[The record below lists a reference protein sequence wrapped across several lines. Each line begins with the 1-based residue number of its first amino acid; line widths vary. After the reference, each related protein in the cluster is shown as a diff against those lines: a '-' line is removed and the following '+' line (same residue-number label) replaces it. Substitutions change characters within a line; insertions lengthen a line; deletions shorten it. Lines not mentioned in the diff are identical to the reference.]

1 MKKLVCII
9 LCISALCTA
18 LLQGFGSA
26 YAASASETTSSNEPP
41 AVSEATTAKTS
52 PSDEPPA
59 VSEAVTAETSLSGAE
74 ETSGEPTTVRKT
86 NTLKKGANFYVVGN
100 PDCYPYEY
108 YNAETGNYE
117 GLLPRILGEIAA
129 ENGFSLLYFTSSDSR
144 QGLAENSQGEII
156 SACVDDEFSEFEHT
170 KPIFSYVS
178 EDGEQH
184 TVSIAFSNAAGA
196 DLVSLMTKSVNSISS
211 KTKLEYYYS
220 FVQTQRNDEGKGLV
234 VAVWILGA
242 LAAGAA
248 VFAVIVLVKTKKKE
262 GRALDT
268 EFVLTADGLERF
280 FDTNIKDVTRTLY
293 DVTFLSCSFPSEN
306 ARTDKQRR
314 VFAGILKDA
323 LASGDVLGFMHTGF
337 CVISNSE
344 NTDVGEL
351 VKKTEQAKL
360 DAGLDGMDVFCG
372 TLRLSKTD
380 RHFADAV
387 RKAESAADMAK
398 DQKTSLI
405 RYHEQTET
413 VDDYTAQELIDA
425 LEKGEFKPVYQ
436 PVFDAASG
444 KLRMVDV
451 HARWES
457 QTYGYLEEQRFKE
470 AFRKNG
476 LVTRL
481 DVRIFAECCRR
492 LKYRRQIGK
501 STPPAICNFSR
512 RSLLSKDFLI
522 RILEILKKT
531 GCDASSFI
539 FEIRVKDR
547 KTDLRALADVTEKL
561 HEIGIAVSLDTAGTG
576 LIHYEDFSLLNV
588 DYLKI
593 DDSILRLIG
602 KNEATVLILNSV
614 TTLHEVGVKLICNNI
629 SDEHLLKQAILIDTD
644 FIEGDYCCAQLD
656 TAGIEKLIDSN
667 K

>member
-1 MKKLVCII
+1 MKKLVCVI
-9 LCISALCTA
+9 LCLSALCIA
-18 LLQGFGSA
+18 SLQGYRFA
-26 YAASASETTSSNEPP
+26 YAASASETTSPDEPP

-59 VSEAVTAETSLSGAE
+59 ISEAATAETSLSGEE

-117 GLLPRILGEIAA
+117 GLLPLILNDIAEA
-129 ENGFSLLYFTSSDSR
+129 NGFSLLYFNSSDSR
-144 QGLAENSQGEII
+144 QSLAENSQGEII

-170 KPIFSYVS
+170 EPIFTYVS
-178 EDGEQH
+178 SDGKRH
-184 TVSIAFSNAAGA
+184 SVTIAFSDAAGA
-196 DLVSLMTKSVNSISS
+196 DFVALLVKSVNSLSS
-211 KTKLEYYYS
+211 RTKMEYYYA
-220 FVQTQRNDEGKGLV
+220 FVQSQRGDDGKGLV
-234 VAVWILGA
+234 VAVWLLGA
-242 LAAGAA
+242 AALGAA
-248 VFAVIVLVKTKKKE
+248 VFAAVIFLKNKKKE

-268 EFVLTADGLERF
+268 DFVFNADGLERF
-280 FDTNIKDVTRTLY
+280 FDANIKDVTRTLY
-293 DVTFLSCSFPSEN
+293 DVTYLFCSFPSEN
-306 ARTDKQRR
+306 ARTDERRR
-314 VFAGILKDA
+314 VYAGLIKDA
-323 LASGDVLGFMHTGF
+323 LSSGDALGFMHTGF

-344 NTDVGEL
+344 NTDVEEL
-351 VKKTEQAKL
+351 IKRTEQARL
-360 DAGLDGMDVFCG
+360 DAGLQDMNVYCG
-372 TLRLSKTD
+372 TLRLSKTE
-380 RHFADAV
+380 RHFSEV
-387 RKAESAADMAK
+387 VGKAESAAEQAMA
-398 DQKTSLI
+398 QKNTLV
-405 RYHEQTET
+405 RYRAET
-413 VDDYTAQELIDA
+413 KSVNEFTAQELSEA
-425 LEKGEFKPVYQ
+425 LKKGEFRPVFQ

-444 KLRMVDV
+444 KLRMLEVYS
-451 HARWES
+451 RWES
-457 QTYGYLEEQRFKE
+457 QTYGYLDEQRFRD

-476 LVTRL
+476 LVTQL
-481 DVRIFAECCRR
+481 DLRIFAECCRR

-588 DYLKI
+588 DFLKI
-593 DDSILRLIG
+593 DDSILRYMG
-602 KNEATVLILNSV
+602 KNEAAVLILNSV
-614 TTLHEVGVKLICNNI
+614 KTLHEVGVKLICDGI
-629 SDEHLLKQAILIDTD
+629 SDEQLLKQAVLIGTD
-644 FIEGDYCCAQLD
+644 YIEGDYCCAPLD
-656 TAGIEKLIDSN
+656 IAGAEKLIDN
-667 K
+667 RK